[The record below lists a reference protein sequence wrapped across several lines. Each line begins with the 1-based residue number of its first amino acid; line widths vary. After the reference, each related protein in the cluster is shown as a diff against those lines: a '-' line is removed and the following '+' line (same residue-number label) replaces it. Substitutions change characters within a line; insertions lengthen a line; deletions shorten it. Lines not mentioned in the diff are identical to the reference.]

1 MMKWSV
7 IVILIGFSLAS
18 CTITKRQFNR
28 GYHIEWN
35 KKYSNQEKAD
45 NSEEGIITE
54 TSSNS
59 ENTNKLELNH
69 ASETT
74 ENNLHKPIGT
84 KVINNTENFSK
95 AVEVV
100 ETLKSFPTKL
110 KSTIKSGGITAS
122 NKLTKIKQH
131 KKDLN
136 IGQPILRSPR
146 EYLLGAL
153 WCLLIG
159 VVLVGIA
166 ILFIIAVEVEGLS
179 IGGIFVYLALVT
191 GGITLI
197 LVPILL
203 LLALIAYLF
212 GY

>member
-1 MMKWSV
+1 
-7 IVILIGFSLAS
+7 
-18 CTITKRQFNR
+18 
-28 GYHIEWN
+28 
-35 KKYSNQEKAD
+35 
-45 NSEEGIITE
+45 
-54 TSSNS
+54 
-59 ENTNKLELNH
+59 
-69 ASETT
+69 
-74 ENNLHKPIGT
+74 LHKPIGNN
-84 KVINNTENFSK
+84 VINNTENFSK

-191 GGITLI
+191 GGIILI
-197 LVPILL
+197 AVPILL

>member
-1 MMKWSV
+1 MKLIV
-7 IVILIGFSLAS
+7 IAILIGFSLFS

-35 KKYSNQEKAD
+35 KNYSNQEMAA
-45 NSEEGIITE
+45 NSEGEIITE
-54 TSSNS
+54 SNNSSANPQ
-59 ENTNKLELNH
+59 ELELNH

-74 ENNLHKPIGT
+74 HNDLNEPIPNDINNNTT
-84 KVINNTENFSK
+84 KVSK
-95 AVEVV
+95 GFEVN
-100 ETLKSFPTKL
+100 EKLKSFPIKL
-110 KSTIKSGGITAS
+110 KSTIKRGGNALS

-166 ILFIIAVEVEGLS
+166 ILFIVAVEVEGLS

-197 LVPILL
+197 AIPILL

>member
-7 IVILIGFSLAS
+7 IAILIGFSFVS
-18 CTITKRQFNR
+18 CTITKRQFNS

-35 KKYSNQEKAD
+35 KNYSNQEKTVD
-45 NSEEGIITE
+45 SEVGLITE
-54 TSSNS
+54 TNNNS
-59 ENTNKLELNH
+59 GNTNKLELNH
-69 ASETT
+69 VTETT
-74 ENNLHKPIGT
+74 QNHLNEPIRND
-84 KVINNTENFSK
+84 VINNTAKVSRG
-95 AVEVV
+95 VEVV
-100 ETLKSFPTKL
+100 ETWKLIPSKL
-110 KSTIKSGGITAS
+110 KANVKRGGVAIS
-122 NKLTKIKQH
+122 DKLTKIKQH
-131 KKDLN
+131 KKDFN
-136 IGQPILRSPR
+136 IGQPMLRSPR

-166 ILFIIAVEVEGLS
+166 MLFIIAVEVEGLS

-197 LVPILL
+197 AVPILL
-203 LLALIAYLF
+203 LVALIAYLF